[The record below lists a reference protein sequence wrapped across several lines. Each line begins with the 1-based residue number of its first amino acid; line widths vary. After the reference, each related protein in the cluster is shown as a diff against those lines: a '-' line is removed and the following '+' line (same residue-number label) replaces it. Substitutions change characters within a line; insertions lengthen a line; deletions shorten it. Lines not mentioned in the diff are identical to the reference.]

1 MEKWRV
7 RKNMLVALMKDLDP
21 TRVFWPA
28 SPCDGL
34 DDEGVYNNRPD
45 HGDCHTY
52 QIDKWLKM
60 RPRFCSE
67 FGHQSYPS
75 KETALQFVNA
85 KDVNPDNKLFAY
97 HQKSPRWDKPL
108 RTGITDNFRA
118 PKGGFSAED
127 RLYLSLVKQSLWVR
141 RATEAWRTQMPH
153 CMGTLIWQLNDNWPV
168 ASWSMIEFGG
178 KWKPLMYES
187 RRFFAPVAAFVT
199 SPEKGVLALTAVNDG
214 PKPVGVKVRLRLMT
228 FDCKTLQTE
237 DFTATVEPNKAA
249 LLKKYAE
256 EDFGKG
262 YSRQGRFL
270 VVDVR
275 ADDPSIKTYQSG
287 WIFDSFKNLNLAK
300 ANVKMEAK
308 EKDGAFLVE
317 LSTDKPAFGVWVEAF
332 GEPGEFSDDFVTLV
346 PGEMRTITFKPRDP
360 KTTFADFK
368 KSLTLK
374 HIRATY

>member
-1 MEKWRV
+1 MV
-7 RKNMLVALMKDLDP
+7 
-21 TRVFWPA
+21 
-28 SPCDGL
+28 
-34 DDEGVYNNRPD
+34 
-45 HGDCHTY
+45 
-52 QIDKWLKM
+52 
-60 RPRFCSE
+60 
-67 FGHQSYPS
+67 
-75 KETALQFVNA
+75 
-85 KDVNPDNKLFAY
+85 
-97 HQKSPRWDKPL
+97 
-108 RTGITDNFRA
+108 
-118 PKGGFSAED
+118 
-127 RLYLSLVKQSLWVR
+127 
-141 RATEAWRTQMPH
+141 
-153 CMGTLIWQLNDNWPV
+153 
-168 ASWSMIEFGG
+168 EFGG

-199 SPEKGVLALTAVNDG
+199 SPEKGVIALSAVNDG
-214 PKPVGVKVRLRLMT
+214 PKPVGVKVTLRLMT
-228 FDCKTLQTE
+228 LEGETLKTET
-237 DFTATVEPNKAA
+237 FYTSVEPNKAA

-270 VVDVR
+270 VVDVK

-308 EKDGAFLVE
+308 EKGGAFQVE

-332 GEPGEFSDDFVTLV
+332 GVPGEFSDDFLTLI
-346 PGEMRTITFKPRDP
+346 PGEPRTITFKPRDP